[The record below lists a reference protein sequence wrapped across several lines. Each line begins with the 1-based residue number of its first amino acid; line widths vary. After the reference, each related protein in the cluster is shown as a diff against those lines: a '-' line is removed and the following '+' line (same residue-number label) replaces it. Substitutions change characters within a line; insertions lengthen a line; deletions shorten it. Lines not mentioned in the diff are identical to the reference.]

1 LEKRGHHPRIRRT
14 MATYIKVAYALLNE
28 DCQTYGELLKRTG
41 LSRRTLSKVLNELV
55 IKGFLGKVVISRKKV
70 YYVCTDPYGLELITK
85 LEWHELGRPSRRE
98 YSRLR
103 DKLGTT
109 VEGVEAMG
117 GLFFSLAL
125 SHPKAFI
132 GVERDMVMLYL
143 GRDNKILLDTEQ
155 FLKEI
160 EKEYGVAFTN
170 KDLFEGKWVG
180 ADVASEQVKA
190 KAQLVED
197 HYSRAKKYFVP
208 PILPKMNLG
217 RCLEAVS
224 RAYGLLIG
232 SEKDFERWGIEV
244 KRDNAG
250 YYFENLGEVWE
261 VKYLLRR
268 AYNNYPRRETINK
281 ISALAYLLWLNGEKL
296 RPYVTSEPVVI

>member
-1 LEKRGHHPRIRRT
+1 
-14 MATYIKVAYALLNE
+14 MATYIKLAYAFLDE

-41 LSRRTLSKVLNELV
+41 LSRRTLSKVLSELV
-55 IKGFLGKVVISRKKV
+55 AKGLLEKAVLTRKKV
-70 YYVCTDPYGLELITK
+70 YYICHDPYNIELMTRR
-85 LEWHELGRPSRRE
+85 EWHELGRPSRRE

-109 VEGVEAMG
+109 VEGGEAMG

-125 SHPKAFI
+125 SHPRAVL
-132 GVERDMVMLYL
+132 GVEKDAVILYL

-155 FLKEI
+155 FLREI
-160 EKEYGVAFTN
+160 EREYGVAFTN

-190 KAQLVED
+190 KAQLIED
-197 HYSRAKKYFVP
+197 HYSNAKKYFVP

-217 RCLEAVS
+217 RYLEAWG

-232 SEKDFERWGIEV
+232 SDKDFERWGIKV
-244 KRDNAG
+244 KRDAAG

-261 VKYLLRR
+261 VKDLLRR

-281 ISALAYLLWLNGEKL
+281 ISALAYLLWLNREKL